1 MDSFTKAWPVVKMA
15 YKAHVCPQCEL
26 PTMMP
31 DEDWKGRVGSMTCMN
46 CGYYAYKKPT
56 RMRGDLMGDAYK
68 DEDKE
73 RSMKIFDD
81 SIKDLNESGI
91 AAGQI
96 PNTKGVF
103 EAEDIKN
110 IFAHPL
116 EMILTDTG
124 HESLTDLIRAYAR
137 LKAEKDSRLPDSL
150 RGTPEGEQHESEMTE
165 EAMQGF
171 EERNAKH
178 LSNNF
183 LRWKRQQEGD
193 L

>member
-1 MDSFTKAWPVVKMA
+1 
-15 YKAHVCPQCEL
+15 
-26 PTMMP
+26 
-31 DEDWKGRVGSMTCMN
+31 
-46 CGYYAYKKPT
+46 
-56 RMRGDLMGDAYK
+56 LMGDDYK
-68 DEDKE
+68 DRDKE
-73 RSMKIFDD
+73 RSMELFDD

-96 PNTKGVF
+96 PNTKGVL
-103 EAEDIKN
+103 EAEDIRN

-116 EMILTDTG
+116 EMILLDTG

-183 LRWKRQQEGD
+183 LRWKRQQRGD